1 MSRLPVLA
9 VLTFQLLLAP
19 VLARSADEPA
29 SIASATPRAA
39 VTVDPFYDVP
49 TLSPDG
55 QPGDLLRA
63 EPIVAP
69 EGVIAW
75 RILYRSTGLA
85 GAPVVVSGTVFAPD
99 AKPPSDGFPV
109 VAIGHNTTGIAPAC
123 GPSLDPF
130 TPLPGADAAF
140 YPEQAEPFVDAG
152 VAVVATDYRGLGA
165 ADGVHPYLVGEAAAY
180 DVLDAAR
187 AAPHVDGLR
196 LRSETIL
203 WGHSQ
208 GGHAAAWA
216 GQKAADYAPEIDIV
230 GVALA
235 APAADPA
242 ALIASATRD
251 ATAATPLT
259 GFVASLVSTWETVY
273 PRIASPSALTPA
285 GRAKTEVVAQECIP
299 AVAAAYADRPLGDY
313 LDVDIFSS
321 RPWIEPLERNAA
333 GRAPTAAPVLVVQGT
348 ADLLVPSAV
357 TETFVQ
363 RLCDT
368 GTTVRLD
375 LYPDVGH
382 GAVIAAAMPDIL
394 TWVSDRLSGAP
405 ANSEC

>member
-19 VLARSADEPA
+19 VLPGAAEEP
-29 SIASATPRAA
+29 IPVASATPRAA
-39 VTVDPFYDVP
+39 VIADPFYDVP
-49 TLSPDG
+49 TLRPDG

-69 EGVIAW
+69 EGVNAW

-85 GAPVVVSGTVFAPD
+85 GAPVVVSGAVFAPD
-99 AKPPSDGFPV
+99 SEPPPDGFPV
-109 VAIGHNTTGIAPAC
+109 AAIGHNTTGIAPAC

-130 TPLPGADAAF
+130 SPLPGADAAF
-140 YPEQAEPFVDAG
+140 FPQQVEPFVDAG
-152 VAVVATDYRGLGA
+152 FAVVATDYRGLGA

-187 AAPHVDGLR
+187 ATTYMAGLR

-216 GQKAADYAPEIDIV
+216 GQTAADYAPEIDIV
-230 GVALA
+230 GVVLA

-242 ALIASATRD
+242 VLIASATRD
-251 ATAATPLT
+251 TTAATPLT
-259 GFVASLVSTWETVY
+259 GFVASLVSAWETVY
-273 PRIASPSALTPA
+273 PRIASPSALTTA
-285 GRAKTEVVAQECIP
+285 GQAKAEVIVHECIP
-299 AVAAAYADRPLGDY
+299 AVAAAYADRPLGHY
-313 LDVDIFSS
+313 LDVDVFSS
-321 RPWIEPLERNAA
+321 RSWIEPMERNAA
-333 GRAPTAAPVLVVQGT
+333 GRTPTAAPVLVVQGT
-348 ADLLVPSAV
+348 ADPLVPSAA
-357 TETFVQ
+357 TESFVQ
-363 RLCDT
+363 RLCDN

-375 LYPDVGH
+375 LYPDVAH
-382 GAVIAAAMPDIL
+382 GAVITAAMPDIL

-405 ANSEC
+405 PTSTC